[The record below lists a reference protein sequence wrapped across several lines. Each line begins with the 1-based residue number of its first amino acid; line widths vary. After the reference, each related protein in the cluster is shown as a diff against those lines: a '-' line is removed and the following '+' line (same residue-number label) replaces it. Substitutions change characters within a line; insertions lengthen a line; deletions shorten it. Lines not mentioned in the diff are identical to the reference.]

1 MHTPTPPRRC
11 APIASRYILMSLLLL
26 QAVFAPLCSAQADA
40 QDVWLLVDTSRLT
53 LTVKRGKDT
62 LKEFENIAIGSNGP
76 TLAKRVNDE
85 TTPLGDF
92 RVARINPK
100 SRFRTFMGF
109 DYPTMEHAKRALAD
123 GRLGPEEYLA
133 INNAWLAKQPP
144 PQNTTLGGNL
154 GIHGLGV
161 GDEKIHGRFNWTEGC
176 IAVTNEQIDEL
187 AQWVGIGTL
196 VSVR

>member
-1 MHTPTPPRRC
+1 MDNLIPPRSR
-11 APIASRYILMSLLLL
+11 ASIASRYILIPLLLL
-26 QAVFAPLCSAQADA
+26 QAVFAPLCSAEAGA
-40 QDVWLLVDTSRLT
+40 EEVWVLVDTSRLT
-53 LTVKRGKDT
+53 LTVKRGDDT
-62 LKEFENIAIGSNGP
+62 LKEYENIAIGSNGP

-123 GRLGPEEYLA
+123 GRLGPQEYLA
-133 INNAWLAKQPP
+133 INNAWLAKRPP
-144 PQNTTLGGNL
+144 PQDTILGGHL

-161 GDEKIHGRFNWTEGC
+161 GDEKIHGSFNWTEGC

>member
-1 MHTPTPPRRC
+1 VHTPEPPRRC
-11 APIASRYILMSLLLL
+11 ALIPSRYILMSLLL
-26 QAVFAPLCSAQADA
+26 AAFAPLSSAGADA
-40 QDVWLLVDTSRLT
+40 EDVWLLVDTSRLT

-62 LKEFENIAIGSNGP
+62 VKEYENIAIGSNGP

-92 RVARINPK
+92 RIARINPR
-100 SRFRTFMGF
+100 SRFRVFMGF

-123 GRLGPEEYLA
+123 GRLGPEEYLE

-161 GDEKIHGRFNWTEGC
+161 GDRKIHGRFNWTEGC

-187 AQWVGIGTL
+187 AHWVGVGTL

>member
-1 MHTPTPPRRC
+1 MHTPIPPRRR
-11 APIASRYILMSLLLL
+11 AFIASRYILLPLLLL
-26 QAVFAPLCSAQADA
+26 QAAFAPLCSAGADA
-40 QDVWLLVDTSRLT
+40 EEVWVLVDTSRLT
-53 LTVKRGKDT
+53 LTVKRGEDT
-62 LKEFENIAIGSNGP
+62 LKEYENIAIGSNGP
-76 TLAKRVNDE
+76 TLAKRINDE

-100 SRFRTFMGF
+100 SRFRTFLGF

-123 GRLGPEEYLA
+123 GRLGPEEYLE
-133 INNAWLAKQPP
+133 INNAWLAKQTP
-144 PQNTTLGGNL
+144 PQDTILGGHL

>member
-1 MHTPTPPRRC
+1 VLTPKLPRR
-11 APIASRYILMSLLLL
+11 RTFTLRHYILVSLFLL
-26 QAVFAPLCSAQADA
+26 QAAFVPLCKAVAEEE
-40 QDVWLLVDTSRLT
+40 VWLLVDTTRLT
-53 LTVKRGKDT
+53 LTVKRGDDT

-92 RVARINPK
+92 RIARINPR
-100 SRFRTFMGF
+100 SRFRVFLGF
-109 DYPTMEHAKRALAD
+109 DYPTMEHAQRALAD

-133 INNAWLAKQPP
+133 INNAWLAQQPP
-144 PQNTTLGGNL
+144 PQNTTLGGHL

-161 GDEKIHGRFNWTEGC
+161 GDKKIHGRFNWTEGC

-187 AQWVGIGTL
+187 AHWVGIGTL

>member
-1 MHTPTPPRRC
+1 MHTPEPPRRC
-11 APIASRYILMSLLLL
+11 ALIPNRYILIPLFLL
-26 QAVFAPLCSAQADA
+26 QAVFAPLCSAETDA
-40 QDVWLLVDTSRLT
+40 EDVWLLVDTSRLT
-53 LTVKRGKDT
+53 LTVKRGEDT
-62 LKEFENIAIGSNGP
+62 LKEYENIAIGSNGP

-92 RVARINPK
+92 RIARINPR
-100 SRFRTFMGF
+100 SRFRVFMGF

-123 GRLGPEEYLA
+123 GRLGPQEYLA

-161 GDEKIHGRFNWTEGC
+161 SDQKIHGRFNWTEGC

-187 AQWVGIGTL
+187 AHWVGVGTL

>member
-1 MHTPTPPRRC
+1 MYTTILPRRR
-11 APIASRYILMSLLLL
+11 AFMPGRHILVPLFLL
-26 QAVFAPLCSAQADA
+26 QAVFALLSSAAA
-40 QDVWLLVDTSRLT
+40 AAEDVWLLVDTSRLT
-53 LTVKRGKDT
+53 LTVKRGEDT
-62 LKEFENIAIGSNGP
+62 VKEYENIAIGSNGP
-76 TLAKRVNDE
+76 TLAKKVNDE

-92 RVARINPK
+92 RIARINPK
-100 SRFRTFMGF
+100 SRFRVFMGF

-123 GRLGPEEYLA
+123 GRLGPQEYLA
-133 INNAWLAKQPP
+133 INNAWLAKRPP

-161 GDEKIHGRFNWTEGC
+161 GDAKIHGRFNWTEGC

-187 AQWVGIGTL
+187 AHWVGVGTL